1 MNITI
6 TGSLGNISK
15 PLIKNLVGA
24 GHNVKVITSSET
36 KSDEIKTLG
45 ATPAVGSIEDIAF
58 LTAAFTGADAIY
70 TMTPNNFG
78 ATDQRAYMVNVG
90 KSYAEAIKNSKVKNV
105 VNLSSIGADLKE
117 GTGPI
122 KGLHDVENLLNAVE
136 GVNLKH
142 LRAGFFYTNFYNDV
156 ALIKNLGF
164 TGSNYSPDTSMILVH
179 PKDIASEIA
188 HQIETGFEGKSIR
201 YVYSD
206 QQTSSAVA
214 ATLGTAINKPDLAWV
229 QFNNE
234 QLLDGML
241 QAGLPEAVAKN
252 YVEMGEAL
260 GAGLLSADFNLN
272 KPEAGATKLEE
283 FAKEFAAKFNG

>member
-122 KGLHDVENLLNAVE
+122 KGLHDVENLLNEVE

-164 TGSNYSPDTSMILVH
+164 TGSNYSPATSMILVH